1 MWRNNL
7 HVYSFDICART
18 KGYYWTLVGPW
29 IDYRFDSTRSNG
41 LRHLKDRIIGRLDL
55 RGVLCFK
62 GGSKRRSRESVTNVA
77 PISLTLVY
85 KINLCE
91 RWAGASI
98 APSPTHILRSPNTLS
113 TISAYSITLSATTR
127 LQKPIQPLLNL
138 LGALKYS

>member
-1 MWRNNL
+1 MILVSYLAHRERNL
-7 HVYSFDICART
+7 FPLCGEIICTYIVLYICART

-85 KINLCE
+85 K
-91 RWAGASI
+91 
-98 APSPTHILRSPNTLS
+98 
-113 TISAYSITLSATTR
+113 
-127 LQKPIQPLLNL
+127 
-138 LGALKYS
+138 